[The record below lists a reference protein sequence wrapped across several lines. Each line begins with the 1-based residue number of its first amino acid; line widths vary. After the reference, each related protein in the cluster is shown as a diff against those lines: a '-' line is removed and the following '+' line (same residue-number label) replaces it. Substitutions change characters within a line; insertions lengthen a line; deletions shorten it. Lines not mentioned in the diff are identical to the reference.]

1 MRLWD
6 WWQNIQESYRRDF
19 DERAQAQQTKAIR
32 DAFIVL
38 AALLVLTQILLALA
52 VPAEIQPR
60 VSAGLPVYAVAFAA
74 FVFFVSAGL
83 RGAFTR
89 RRAVIFAGVYLAA
102 AIPAVAL
109 FRLLGATEEN
119 LPGLVAGIVLTA
131 VVIVAAAWR
140 NL

>member
-6 WWQNIQESYRRDF
+6 WWQNIQDSYRRDF
-19 DERAQAQQTKAIR
+19 DERAQAQQTKAMR
-32 DAFIVL
+32 DAFIAL
-38 AALLVLTQILLALA
+38 GALLVLTQILLALA
-52 VPAEIQPR
+52 VPAETQLR
-60 VSAGLPVYAVAFAA
+60 FSAGLPVYALAFAA

-83 RGAFTR
+83 RAAFTR
-89 RRAVIFAGVYLAA
+89 RRAVIFAGLYLAA
-102 AIPAVAL
+102 AIPAVTL
-109 FRLLGATEEN
+109 FRLLAGTEED